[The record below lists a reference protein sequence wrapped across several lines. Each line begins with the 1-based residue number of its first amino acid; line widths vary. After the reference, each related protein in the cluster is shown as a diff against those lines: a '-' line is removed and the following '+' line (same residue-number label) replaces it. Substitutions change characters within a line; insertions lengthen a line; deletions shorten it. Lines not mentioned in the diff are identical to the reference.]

1 MTERNVD
8 LYHTTSYLSP
18 RRIGGGNAT
27 RKALYATAL
36 WLGALQA
43 QAQDSASATVVAEI
57 APAAISLQ
65 NTGGL
70 HFGRILPFGRRGNV
84 TVHANGYTVATNA
97 YMLDASAARA
107 ASWIVN
113 GTPGAAYRV
122 VLPTTL
128 SVDNGNASMTLSW
141 IFRSGPSALTLD
153 GSGTGAFTVG
163 AVLDVGAN
171 QAPGTYLGVLPV
183 TVAYE

>member
-1 MTERNVD
+1 MKERN
-8 LYHTTSYLSP
+8 
-18 RRIGGGNAT
+18 IGLDDAALHRSRHHGSGGIAA
-27 RKALYATAL
+27 RLALCATAL
-36 WLGALQA
+36 WLAAFQAL
-43 QAQDSASATVVAEI
+43 AQDNASATVVAEI

-70 HFGRILPFGRRGNV
+70 HFGRILPFGVRGNV
-84 TVHANGYTVATNA
+84 TVHANGYTVATNS

-107 ASWIVN
+107 ASWVVS
-113 GTPGAAYRV
+113 GTPGAPYRV

-141 IFRSGPSALTLD
+141 IFRSGPSTLTLD
-153 GSGTGAFTVG
+153 GSGAGAFTVG

-183 TVAYE
+183 TVSYE